1 VAVALGYVEGVDPQ
15 LLGQLNQVQAMLAA
29 LVR

>member
-1 VAVALGYVEGVDPQ
+1 VAVALGYVEGVDAE
-15 LLGQLNQVQAMLAA
+15 LLMRLDRVRAMLAG